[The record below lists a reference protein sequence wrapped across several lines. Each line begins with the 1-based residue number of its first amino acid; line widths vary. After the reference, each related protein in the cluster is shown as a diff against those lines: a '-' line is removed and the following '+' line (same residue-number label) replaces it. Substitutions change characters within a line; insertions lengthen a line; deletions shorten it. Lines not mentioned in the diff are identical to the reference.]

1 MTWRQ
6 WWCLRMPWHGLI
18 HMFWASDIAEVAY
31 CPRCKETW
39 VLNHDIGAVLPWD
52 MSMQLFYRGRR

>member
-1 MTWRQ
+1 
-6 WWCLRMPWHGLI
+6 MPWHGLI